1 MAIETTRR
9 EILKTGLG
17 AMGLGVLGV
26 PDWVLPALAQG
37 EEVVAFSDIP
47 ANFNTGSGERR
58 ILDTRTIDGPI
69 TPADQFFTTQ
79 HYGIPDVDLASYRL
93 RISGLV
99 QKPLS
104 LSIDDLKAIGSTE
117 QMIGFECSG
126 NRGPIQGLSGNGR
139 WTGVS
144 LKTVLDRAG
153 VKPEARTFIFF
164 GTDRKEENV
173 EFRGRTSTVVQQFGR
188 SLTREQALAPEP
200 LLVWALNGAPLSDH
214 QGRPLR
220 LIVPGW
226 YSVAN
231 VKWLSEIFIQ
241 EDEYLGNFQARW
253 YRTLK
258 GVTIDGETHW
268 IETAVTRMHLKS
280 FVARLTHAGPRYT
293 ALGVVLNDGTPIK
306 AVEVKVDDGPW
317 QPATLDPAT
326 SAKYAW
332 KLFRYSWNSPAPGE
346 HTIVSRVT
354 DVNGQVQ
361 PTAED
366 LADKKTFLE
375 ENSQSVRKFTV
386 A

>member
-1 MAIETTRR
+1 METTRR
-9 EILKTGLG
+9 NILKGGLG
-17 AMGLGVLGV
+17 TAGVMIFGV
-26 PDWVLPALAQG
+26 PEWALPVLAQG
-37 EEVVAFSDIP
+37 EDAVPFTDIP

-58 ILDTRTIDGPI
+58 TLDIRTIDGPV
-69 TPADQFFTTQ
+69 TPPDQFFTTQ
-79 HYGIPDVDLASYRL
+79 HYGIPDVDLAGYKL

-99 QKPLS
+99 DRPLS
-104 LSIDDLKAIGSTE
+104 LSIDELKAIGSTE

-153 VKPEARTFIFF
+153 VKPAARTFIFF

-173 EFRGRTSTVVQQFGR
+173 DFRGRTSTVVQQFGR
-188 SLTREQALAPEP
+188 SLTREKALSPEP
-200 LLVWALNGAPLSDH
+200 LLAWALNGAPLSDH
-214 QGRPLR
+214 QGHPLR

-226 YSVAN
+226 YAVSN
-231 VKWLSEIFIQ
+231 VKWLSEIYIQ

-280 FVARLTHAGPRYT
+280 FIARVTRSGSRYT
-293 ALGVVLNDGTPIK
+293 ALGVVLNDGTPIRS
-306 AVEVKVDDGPW
+306 VEVKVDDGPW
-317 QPATLDPAT
+317 QKATMDSAT
-326 SAKYAW
+326 TAKYSW
-332 KLFRYSWNSPAPGE
+332 KLFRYSWNNPAPGE

-354 DVNGQVQ
+354 DVDGQVQ
-361 PTAED
+361 PTADD
-366 LADKKTFLE
+366 LKDKKTFLE
-375 ENSQSVRKFTV
+375 DNSQSVRKFSV